1 MAFVVTDNCIQCKY
15 TDCVAVCPVDAFHEG
30 PNFLVINPIA
40 CIDCDLCAPECPADA
55 IHQEDELPEG
65 QEQFLA
71 LNAQLSEVWPIITE
85 VIPPHVDADQF
96 NGVADKLEHLI
107 FE

>member
-1 MAFVVTDNCIQCKY
+1 MGDPT
-15 TDCVAVCPVDAFHEG
+15 PS
-30 PNFLVINPIA
+30 
-40 CIDCDLCAPECPADA
+40 
-55 IHQEDELPEG
+55 QEDELPAG

-107 FE
+107 LE

>member
-1 MAFVVTDNCIQCKY
+1 MIYVHLSAPLMPFIQEMNCQ
-15 TDCVAVCPVDAFHEG
+15 
-30 PNFLVINPIA
+30 
-40 CIDCDLCAPECPADA
+40 
-55 IHQEDELPEG
+55 QG

-85 VIPPHVDADQF
+85 VITPQADADQF
-96 NGVADKLEHLI
+96 NGVPDKLEHLI